1 MRERGISNEQN
12 FIENAGST
20 RYLSKSKGK
29 KDGEK
34 SGRRK
39 LDGGVGLV

>member
-1 MRERGISNEQN
+1 MRERGALHERN

-20 RYLSKSKGK
+20 WYLSKSKGEE
-29 KDGEK
+29 DREK

-39 LDGGVGLV
+39 LDGEVGLI